1 MSTQTAGEKFG
12 VKGRRTIRKSSP
24 TSQNGRHVGFWELEA
39 KPGTMLARLEKSY
52 LAALDTVDAVEAH
65 KVAAASSGKFTSE
78 GLKADVLSFAAARAP
93 SLKRGRQQIAA
104 AKRELDD
111 LRGRISLD
119 QQTDKADAVGYLR
132 RLEIR
137 GFLAGMNDE
146 KRNQYL
152 SKNRDSLPTEWV
164 QAITEMPAIVSG
176 ILDTD
181 HKFFVDREL
190 KRLHGDTLKEVEDLQ
205 RGIEVAERAI
215 EMAREEIIRDAEAT
229 PIQFNQA
236 AAPHEAKAG
245 VAWLRKELG
254 RVVVVDLES
263 RIGRQPTPE
272 ELETGVFFAN
282 YEDYASS
289 NGIQIDRT
297 AA

>member
-1 MSTQTAGEKFG
+1 MSTN
-12 VKGRRTIRKSSP
+12 VKGRRTIRKSSL
-24 TSQNGRHVGFWELEA
+24 TSQNSRTVGFWELEA
-39 KPGTMLARLEKSY
+39 KPGSTLARLEKAY

-65 KVAAASSGKFTSE
+65 KATSASSGRFTGE
-78 GLKADVLSFAAARAP
+78 GLKADVLSFAATHAP
-93 SLKRGRQQIAA
+93 SLKRSRQQIAV

-152 SKNRDSLPTEWV
+152 SKNRDNLPTEWV

-176 ILDTD
+176 ILDND

-215 EMAREEIIRDAEAT
+215 EMAREEIIREAEAT
-229 PIQFNQA
+229 PVQFNQA
-236 AAPHEAKAG
+236 AAPHEAKVG
-245 VAWLRKELG
+245 VAWLSKEG
-254 RVVVVDLES
+254 NRTVVVDLDRKVKREA
-263 RIGRQPTPE
+263 TPE
-272 ELETGVFFAN
+272 ELETGIFFAS
-282 YEDYASS
+282 YDDYAAS
-289 NGIQIDRT
+289 NGIRTERT

>member
-1 MSTQTAGEKFG
+1 MSDNVA
-12 VKGRRTIRKSSP
+12 
-24 TSQNGRHVGFWELEA
+24 NLGFA
-39 KPGTMLARLEKSY
+39 VDSKP
-52 LAALDTVDAVEAH
+52 
-65 KVAAASSGKFTSE
+65 
-78 GLKADVLSFAAARAP
+78 
-93 SLKRGRQQIAA
+93 
-104 AKRELDD
+104 LDD
-111 LRGRISLD
+111 AKQKLGGLTD
-119 QQTDKADAVGYLR
+119 QAK
-132 RLEIR
+132 
-137 GFLAGMNDE
+137 
-146 KRNQYL
+146 K
-152 SKNRDSLPTEWV
+152 TED
-164 QAITEMPAIVSG
+164 QE
-176 ILDTD
+176 
-181 HKFFVDREL
+181 
-190 KRLHGDTLKEVEDLQ
+190 